1 MFILAVAGKETE
13 GAYSVTSATG
23 EQVLYIFE
31 DEDDA
36 IRYALLLEDQQ
47 YPEMNVIEID
57 GKLISKTC
65 ELNNYNYTIITKND
79 IVIPP
84 EQHDFI

>member
-1 MFILAVAGKETE
+1 MFILAVAGKERE
-13 GAYSVTSATG
+13 GAYSVTSPTG

-36 IRYALLLEDQQ
+36 VRYALLLEDQQ

-57 GKLISKTC
+57 GSLIAKTC
-65 ELNNYNYTIITKND
+65 EINNYNYTIITKND

-84 EQHDFI
+84 QQNDFI

>member
-1 MFILAVAGKETE
+1 
-13 GAYSVTSATG
+13 
-23 EQVLYIFE
+23 
-31 DEDDA
+31 
-36 IRYALLLEDQQ
+36 
-47 YPEMNVIEID
+47 MNVIEID

-84 EQHDFI
+84 QDNDFI